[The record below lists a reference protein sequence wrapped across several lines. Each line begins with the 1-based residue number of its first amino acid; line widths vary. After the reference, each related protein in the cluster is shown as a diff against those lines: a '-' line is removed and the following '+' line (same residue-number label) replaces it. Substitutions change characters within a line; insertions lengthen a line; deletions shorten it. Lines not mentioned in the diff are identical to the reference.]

1 MRGAPSC
8 SAKRHAPSC
17 GLTGAALLLVSC
29 LVAMSAKAASLSY
42 ESGGLVV
49 VEVESAPPAGR
60 WEKETELE
68 GFTGSCYYGD
78 GGGGGELAYRIVITD
93 GGRYNLRIRNRHEHP
108 DHTLGNDCWT
118 KMDDGPRIKTYS
130 SKRGQWTWHTRHE
143 PARGAHRDP
152 VYELA
157 PGAHTFVVSGRSKG
171 FLIDRFHLYKDG
183 VADPLDATRK
193 ASAGGPMVPE
203 LVELERVAAHWRAG
217 MLGSALARAETKIR
231 STKAAEAEE
240 ARRAVEALTAYA
252 KEQRDRIEGLR
263 SGAPEAA
270 VELLVD
276 LGRRFSPSKTGRDL
290 VAEARRWNQEPAVKN
305 ARRARGILER
315 IKGPA
320 KRLRGKDVS
329 ADTKL
334 ARRYA
339 REIRFIMS
347 GVKLL
352 KKDYPDTPACE
363 EASRLAQR
371 LGIATSTEGNQR

>member
-1 MRGAPSC
+1 MSDVPSC
-8 SAKRHAPSC
+8 SAKRQAPPWRLC
-17 GLTGAALLLVSC
+17 GVALLLASC
-29 LVAMSAKAASLSY
+29 LVAGVAEAGAVSY

-49 VEVESAPPAGR
+49 VEVESVPPSGR
-60 WEKETELE
+60 WEKETEHE

-78 GGGGGELAYRIVITD
+78 GGGGGELVYRIVITD

-108 DHTLGNDCWT
+108 DRTLGNDCWT

-130 SKRGQWTWHTRHE
+130 SKRGEWTWHTRHE

-171 FLIDRFHLYKDG
+171 FLVDRFHLYKDS
-183 VADPLDATRK
+183 VANPLDTSRK
-193 ASAGGPMVPE
+193 GSAGGPMMPK
-203 LVELERVAAHWRAG
+203 LVELERVAACWRAG

-231 STKAAEAEE
+231 STRPAEAEE

-252 KEQRDRIEGLR
+252 KEQRDRIEALK
-263 SGAPEAA
+263 SAAPEAA
-270 VELLVD
+270 VELIVD
-276 LGRRFSPSKTGRDL
+276 LGRQYSPSGTGRDL
-290 VAEARRWNQEPAVKN
+290 LAEARRWSQEPAVKN

-320 KRLRGKDVS
+320 KRLRGKNIA
-329 ADTKL
+329 ADAKL

-339 REIRFIMS
+339 GEIRFIMS
-347 GVKLL
+347 GVDLL

-363 EASRLAQR
+363 EASLLAER
-371 LGIATSTEGNQR
+371 LGIAAASEGKQR

>member
-1 MRGAPSC
+1 M
-8 SAKRHAPSC
+8 
-17 GLTGAALLLVSC
+17 ALLLTTC
-29 LVAMSAKAASLSY
+29 LVTGPAEAASLSY

-49 VEVESAPPAGR
+49 VEVESVPPAGR

-78 GGGGGELAYRIVITD
+78 GGGGGELVYKIVITD
-93 GGRYNLRIRNRHEHP
+93 GGRYNMRIRNRHEHP

-157 PGAHTFVVSGRSKG
+157 PGAHTFVISGRSKG
-171 FLIDRFHLYKDG
+171 F
-183 VADPLDATRK
+183 LDATRK

-217 MLGSALARAETKIR
+217 MLGPALARAETKIR
-231 STKAAEAEE
+231 STKPAEAEE
-240 ARRAVEALTAYA
+240 ARRAVETLTAYA
-252 KEQRDRIEGLR
+252 KEQRDRIEALKAT
-263 SGAPEAA
+263 APEAA

-290 VAEARRWNQEPAVKN
+290 LAEARRWNQEPAVKN
-305 ARRARGILER
+305 ACRARGILER

-329 ADTKL
+329 ADAKL

-339 REIRFIMS
+339 AEIRFIAS

-363 EASRLAQR
+363 EASRLAKR
-371 LGIATSTEGNQR
+371 LGISAASEGNKR